1 MAWLTKTLFH
11 HFENTFYFIPSLYD
25 IKMASLYEQTP
36 KYLKNISIRQIW
48 MKRKQFDFY
57 FGRKCKSRK
66 NCNAPYLLVYL
77 ILI

>member
-1 MAWLTKTLFH
+1 
-11 HFENTFYFIPSLYD
+11 
-25 IKMASLYEQTP
+25 MASLYEQTP